1 MPSHYNPDELS
12 KLHKTL
18 SKSFGLQRKTLIR
31 VLGLEGRVS
40 KLEGEE
46 ESVATGVNLRHEG
59 YLQISYSL
67 IKRKKNLLM
76 RGSFFNGIR
85 TLIKLKLVLVL

>member
-1 MPSHYNPDELS
+1 MPSHYNPDEFS

-40 KLEGEE
+40 KLEREE
-46 ESVATGVNLRHEG
+46 ESFADRSEFIQWHDDSHKIKTGAGVIEAGAGEEDERTGVDG
-59 YLQISYSL
+59 
-67 IKRKKNLLM
+67 
-76 RGSFFNGIR
+76 
-85 TLIKLKLVLVL
+85 